1 MKHNEILAELNPE
14 TCRICNHHQPPL
26 SKHSSDIAMRLL
38 YLSKEIWTTD
48 YGVEEGQ
55 VKLVA
60 VWIPNPEMYLNFSIE
75 YVSNLAPPP
84 NCLQ

>member
-1 MKHNEILAELNPE
+1 
-14 TCRICNHHQPPL
+14 
-26 SKHSSDIAMRLL
+26 MRLL

-84 NCLQ
+84 QLSTMIFPINMSLLSLPF